1 MSLAGPED
9 GPALAQSLP
18 DLLASE
24 AGPAAP
30 ASLARTAAAG
40 AVKRAQAGLAVSGP
54 EPDTKNHSQS
64 DREDSRFMEAL
75 LEEDMR
81 LTQVL
86 LYICVLILLY
96 I

>member
-1 MSLAGPED
+1 
-9 GPALAQSLP
+9 
-18 DLLASE
+18 
-24 AGPAAP
+24 
-30 ASLARTAAAG
+30 
-40 AVKRAQAGLAVSGP
+40 VKRAQAGLAVSGP
-54 EPDTKNHSQS
+54 EPDTKDDSHS
-64 DREDSRFMEAL
+64 DRQDSRFTDAL